1 MSSLLRCCIVVVVL
15 AGLLG
20 AMCVPLAAAGAKP
33 QEDIAVATTSPGS
46 VIGRVYDAATG
57 IPLEGAQVTVAQG
70 GLFARQGK
78 SVGATGEQGRYECIA
93 LLGRK
98 SASFSV
104 GGMLLQ
110 GLTYGAMGTSETE
123 TTRVDVTQLNLRVTK
138 SGYRPFEGVV
148 KCRTTGAEHPTT
160 AKEISPFAV
169 LIGPGPRSAKP
180 TLSVVL
186 EPILLTADTSPEVST
201 AADGWGALRLL
212 EVSVTP
218 SVLHPR
224 EKAKVVARLQAP
236 SAAALKQKQ
245 SFFDSLSGKKGKE
258 QLRVA
263 MYSSVSSRHR
273 GLSLTSQETGTLVF
287 TGEFEA
293 PRATPSPSV
302 WITVLVEESPVEV
315 VTGMDTKRALVQI
328 LPAGAD
334 EKAARLRLE
343 SAGLAEAG
351 ETTQAQA
358 KAQELCA
365 LPGAMLDDYLW
376 LGSLSEKMHDRTTR
390 ASAMQQALKLV
401 PTTGKT
407 VVVGGEELKLEAGRW
422 KVLGGYAAA
431 LVENGQ
437 ASDVIAQV
445 APEMEKVKEKDRP
458 KKIPGDVAVGLA
470 AAYLESGKLTEAEV
484 LNDKLGEWPG
494 GSSSAQAQEF
504 RRKLR
509 LAQVEKATRESSESA
524 QAWADYGRALI
535 DQGQWEDAVVK
546 LQTALDKNPNSPA
559 VRRDLSYALTH
570 LQQPQAAAD
579 ADLDA
584 ALVAAE
590 KQVGT
595 AKGGT
600 PSKNFYDWHTYA
612 MLLYQKAYL
621 QRQAGDPAA
630 AATLKR
636 SREMMVEA
644 IKCGRAGADV
654 QEESGT
660 RRIAISGFAYPEAA
674 NDFLILDSLDILAE
688 HPDDYLSWYTVATA
702 LLDMNQTEVAA
713 AALQECLKLRP
724 MFLEGKYAGARLALQ
739 QGDRES
745 AKTLLREVLQENPKH
760 PQANRLLAQL
770 YAEEGDIVSSAA
782 CLAAH
787 AQYYGGVQ

>member
-1 MSSLLRCCIVVVVL
+1 MSRLLRCCIVVVVL

-57 IPLEGAQVTVAQG
+57 IPLEGAQVAVAQG
-70 GLFARQGK
+70 GLFAREGK
-78 SVGATGEQGRYECIA
+78 SVGETGEQGRYECTA
-93 LLGRK
+93 ALGRG
-98 SASFSV
+98 STSYNVAGLLFGRGILGGLV
-104 GGMLLQ
+104 GPGITKTQ
-110 GLTYGAMGTSETE
+110 
-123 TTRVDVTQLNLRVTK
+123 RVDVTQLNLRVTRP
-138 SGYRPFEGVV
+138 GYHRFEGVV
-148 KCRTTGAEHPTT
+148 KCRKTDAEQ
-160 AKEISPFAV
+160 FN
-169 LIGPGPRSAKP
+169 
-180 TLSVVL
+180 VVM
-186 EPILLTADTSPEVST
+186 EPILLAADTSPEAST
-201 AADGWGALRLL
+201 AADGWGALRML
-212 EVSVTP
+212 EITVTP

-236 SAAALKQKQ
+236 AAAAIKQKT
-245 SFFDSLSGKKGKE
+245 SFLDSLFGRNRKE
-258 QLRVA
+258 QLRVV
-263 MYSSVSSRHR
+263 MYSSLSSRRR
-273 GLSLTSQETGTLVF
+273 GLQVTTKEGGLVEF

-293 PRATPSPSV
+293 PRSTPTPSV
-302 WITVLVEESPVEV
+302 WLTVLVEESPVEIV
-315 VTGMDTKRALVQI
+315 AGAEVKRALVQI

-343 SAGLAEAG
+343 AAGLAETN
-351 ETTQAQA
+351 ETAQAQA
-358 KAQELCA
+358 KVQELCS
-365 LPGAMLDDYLW
+365 LPGATLDDYLW
-376 LGSLSEKMHDRTTR
+376 LASLSEKLHDRAAR

-401 PTTGKT
+401 PTTGKK
-407 VVVGGEELKLEAGRW
+407 VVVGGEELKLEAARW

-437 ASDVIAQV
+437 SSDVIAQV

-470 AAYLESGKLTEAEV
+470 AAYLESGRLAEAEA

-509 LAQVEKATRESSESA
+509 LAQVERATRQSPDSA

-535 DQGQWEDAVVK
+535 DQGQWEEAVAK
-546 LQTALDKNPNSPA
+546 LRIALEKSPNSPA
-559 VRRDLSYALTH
+559 VRRDLMYALTH

-579 ADLDA
+579 ADLEA

-595 AKGGT
+595 AKGAT
-600 PSKNFYDWHTYA
+600 PSKSFYDWHTYA
-612 MLLYQKAYL
+612 MLLYRKAYL

-630 AATLKR
+630 AATLKH

-654 QEESGT
+654 QEDSDI
-660 RRIAISGFAYPEAA
+660 RFVAISGFAYPEAA
-674 NDFLILDSLDILAE
+674 NDFLILDSLDILAD
-688 HPDDYLSWYTVATA
+688 HPEDYLSWYTIATA
-702 LLDMNQTEVAA
+702 LLDMNQTEAA
-713 AALQECLKLRP
+713 GAALQECLRLQP
-724 MFLEGKYAGARLALQ
+724 TFLEGEYAGARLARQ
-739 QGDRES
+739 QGDREKS
-745 AKTLLREVLQENPKH
+745 KNLLRELLQRNPKH